1 MTERQKAHISLFIAT
16 LLFGGNYWV
25 SKILVDILNPN
36 QLVFFRTIG
45 AAFLF
50 ALVYFLSARPKLN
63 TKELLRLFIAGIFGI
78 ALNQILFFSGL
89 QYTTPVDTAI
99 IHVSNPIIVLVL
111 SLIFLHSKLS
121 WWKIAGI
128 IIGAIGAS
136 ILVLYQKDLVFNP
149 QSIKGNLMI
158 LGNTTAYAIF
168 LVIMKPILK
177 KYDTITTMFWV
188 YLFASLMI
196 IPYTFT
202 DIQSIDWSQLWGWPI
217 LALFY
222 IIVLVTFGAYFLI
235 IYSLGRLSAPL
246 VSFYIYLQP
255 LIAVIIATII
265 GVESLNWVNGLAAA
279 LIFMGVYFVNRKI

>member
-1 MTERQKAHISLFIAT
+1 MTDRLKAHISLLIAS

-25 SKILVDILNPN
+25 SKVLVDILTPN

-45 AAFLF
+45 AAMLF
-50 ALVYFLSARPKLN
+50 AVVYFFSKRPKLDTN
-63 TKELLRLFIAGIFGI
+63 SLIRLMFAALFGI
-78 ALNQILFFSGL
+78 GLNQILFFYGL
-89 QYTTPVDTAI
+89 QYTSPVDTAI

-111 SLIFLHSKLS
+111 SLIFLHTKLS
-121 WWKIAGI
+121 WWKVAGI
-128 IIGAIGAS
+128 FIGGIGAA

-168 LVIMKPILK
+168 LVIMKPVLK
-177 KYDTITTMFWV
+177 KFDTVTTMFWV
-188 YLFASLMI
+188 YLFASIMI
-196 IPYTFT
+196 IPYAFH
-202 DIQSIDWSQLWGWPI
+202 DVQNIEWAQLWVWPALS
-217 LALFY
+217 LAY

-235 IYSLGRLSAPL
+235 IYSLGRLSAPV

-255 LIAVIIATII
+255 LIAAVIATII

-279 LIFMGVYFVNRKI
+279 LIFIGVYFVNRD